1 MEREPGEAG
10 RTMGP
15 EGSGDP
21 SEGEQVGRWVGE
33 ASVGSAVLSKV
44 GQAAWGPSPL
54 KGPLR
59 GSGRLPGVGLPWLA

>member
-10 RTMGP
+10 GTMRP
-15 EGSGDP
+15 QGSGDP
-21 SEGEQVGRWVGE
+21 AKASGQAGGGV
-33 ASVGSAVLSKV
+33 SVGSAILSRV

-59 GSGRLPGVGLPWLA
+59 GSVRPPAVGLPWLT